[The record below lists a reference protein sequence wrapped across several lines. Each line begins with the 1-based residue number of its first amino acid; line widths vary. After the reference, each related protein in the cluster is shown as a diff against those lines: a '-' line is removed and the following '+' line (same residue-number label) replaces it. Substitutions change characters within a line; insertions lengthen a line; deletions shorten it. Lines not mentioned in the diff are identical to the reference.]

1 MVDETRFAS
10 SVAVSHGHP
19 FKALRLF
26 GFSNHV
32 PRKLPLEQLFVMLDG
47 SSLTTD
53 GQNTSR

>member
-26 GFSNHV
+26 GFSQ
-32 PRKLPLEQLFVMLDG
+32 PRAPQIAVRTVIRDVG
-47 SSLTTD
+47 
-53 GQNTSR
+53 R